1 MNIDNIWNK
10 FLSIMK
16 TKLNSLSY
24 DTWFSTSKLVELNEE
39 HAVII
44 VPTIAHKK
52 HLSESYIDIISDIFN
67 SITGTNFNF
76 EFVLENEYNNKKI
89 TAKKEEEEEL
99 GVPYNSSEKANL
111 NPDYVFENF
120 IVGESNRFAQATA
133 LAVAENPGK
142 MYNPLFIYGN
152 SGLGKT
158 HLMQAI
164 GNYIVK
170 NTNKRVLYVTSDQFI
185 NDFLGLNKKDKDGT
199 NFDYVDLF
207 KDKYRNID
215 VLIIDDIQFLGNA
228 PKTQNEFFHTFNTL
242 YDDKKQIIIS
252 SDSSPDDLK
261 HLEDRLRTRFNWGL
275 KVNIFPPD
283 NDLRREILRK
293 KMANMDFSRHI
304 SDDAIDYIAN
314 MCPSDVR
321 SLEGAL
327 TRVCAYSTIFFQEEI
342 TLDLTIEALKGTI
355 TPMTNFKNDIQK
367 IQRVVA
373 EHYNVSVEDLK
384 SKKRVAT
391 IAFPRQIAIY
401 LSRQLTDESFP
412 KIGIE
417 FGGRDHSTVMHSCDK
432 IEKERK
438 ENKQLDNIINEI
450 ISKLE

>member
-52 HLSESYIDIISDIFN
+52 HLSESYIDIIRDIFN

-89 TAKKEEEEEL
+89 TVKKEEEEEL

>member
-76 EFVLENEYNNKKI
+76 EFILENEYNNKKI
-89 TAKKEEEEEL
+89 TVKKEEEEEL

-327 TRVCAYSTIFFQEEI
+327 TRVCDYSTIFFQEEI

>member
-52 HLSESYIDIISDIFN
+52 HLSESYIDIISYIFN

-89 TAKKEEEEEL
+89 TVKKEEEEEL